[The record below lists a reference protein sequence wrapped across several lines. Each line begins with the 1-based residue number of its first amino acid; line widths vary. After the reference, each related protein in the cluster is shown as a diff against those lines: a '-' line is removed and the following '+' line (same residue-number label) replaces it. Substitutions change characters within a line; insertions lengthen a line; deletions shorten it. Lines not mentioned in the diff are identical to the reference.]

1 MSNGTRGKSNILPG
15 DTKIVGKEEEEE
27 GEKETHVMI
36 QKFLSLREER
46 EREYKARGYTAEITH
61 IFRHKVE
68 I

>member
-1 MSNGTRGKSNILPG
+1 M
-15 DTKIVGKEEEEE
+15 GKEEEEE